1 MVNFTKTSSALPILF
16 LLTSYLLFNSVA
28 SAEDSIVRP
37 TAKGEIIHSHS
48 VEKRQVGQG
57 KAIIE
62 LMKTG
67 KNAFIGRLIL
77 AAHAQVPKHRD
88 PTEEYLLIEQGQG
101 QITIDGK
108 QSLVSK
114 GDLIYMPANAEVSF
128 INGQQT
134 LVALQVFA
142 GPQSASKYGKWQV
155 ISSEDGSNSK
165 STPKH

>member
-1 MVNFTKTSSALPILF
+1 MSNSTKILSVLF
-16 LLTSYLLFNSVA
+16 LTPLFLFNSFA
-28 SAEDSIVRP
+28 SAEDSTVSPPI
-37 TAKGEIIHSHS
+37 AGEIIHTQS

-77 AAHAQVPKHRD
+77 AAHAQVPKHKD

-134 LVALQVFA
+134 LIALQVFA
-142 GPQSASKYGKWQV
+142 GPQSAAKYSKWQV
-155 ISSEDGSNSK
+155 INSTNDSNSK
-165 STPKH
+165 PMPKQ